1 MMPQVV
7 FVNRYF
13 HPDHSATS
21 QLLSDL
27 CFALSSS
34 DVDVAVVSS
43 RYRYESASDSARLPT
58 DEVIGR
64 VRVYRCRGTDFGRA
78 QLIGRAIDYISFY
91 FSAWLKLLVIVRR
104 GDVVVFMTDPPLL
117 GAVLLP
123 VAKLRGAKVVNWLQ
137 DLFPEVAESLSVKG
151 VTGPVSTM
159 LRSIRNA
166 CCKSAALNV
175 AVGERMLQ
183 HLVNSGVERTCCAV
197 IPNWVPTEIK
207 PLADEEN
214 ALRTEWGLDNCLVVG
229 YSGNLGR
236 AHDWQTIF
244 QCMSAFGSS
253 RKIRFLMIGGGVGM
267 ERLCEEV
274 EAAGLRNVVF
284 KPYQPLERLG
294 ESLSVA
300 DIHLA
305 SQHASVSDYLVP
317 SKVYG
322 VMAVARPLLFIGSE
336 ESEIS
341 DLLRRYNFGWVVRPG
356 DVGSLSEHV
365 SYLLENPGKIWLMGE
380 RGRVAYE
387 ENYSSARAHLAWQ
400 HLLDD
405 II

>member
-1 MMPQVV
+1 MPRVI

-13 HPDHSATS
+13 CPDHSATS

-34 DVDVAVVSS
+34 GIDIAVVTS
-43 RYRYESASDSARLPT
+43 RYRYEASDSAPLSIA
-58 DEVIGR
+58 EVIGKIH
-64 VRVYRCRGTDFGRA
+64 VYRCRGTDFGRA

-91 FSAWLKLLVIVRR
+91 FAAWLKLFLILQR
-104 GDVVVFMTDPPLL
+104 GDIVVFMTDPPLL

-123 VAKLRGAKVVNWLQ
+123 VAKLRGAKVVNWFQ

-166 CCKSAALNV
+166 SCKSAALNV

-183 HLVNSGVERTCCAV
+183 HLLNNGVEGAHCKV
-197 IPNWVPTEIK
+197 ISNWVPVEIK
-207 PLADEEN
+207 PFARETN
-214 ALRTEWGLDNCLVVG
+214 ALRVEWGLDKYLVVG

-244 QCMSAFGSS
+244 RCMSALSS
-253 RKIRFLMIGGGVGM
+253 SEKIRFLMIGGGVGM
-267 ERLCEEV
+267 ERLREKV
-274 EAAGLRNVVF
+274 ETEGLSNVVF

-294 ESLSVA
+294 ESLSVS
-300 DIHLA
+300 DVHLA
-305 SQHASVSDYLVP
+305 SQHLSVSDYLVP

-322 VMAVARPLLFIGSE
+322 VMAVARPLLFIGSD

-341 DLLRRYNFGWVVRPG
+341 DLLQRYNFGWVVRPG
-356 DVGSLSEHV
+356 DFERLSEKI
-365 SYLLENPGKIWLMGE
+365 SYLLENPKKIAIMGE
-380 RGRVAYE
+380 RGRQIYDE
-387 ENYSSARAHLAWQ
+387 KYSASKAHAAWQ
-400 HLLDD
+400 HLLAE